1 MKLRSRLGLRL
12 VIAYLAIVFLA
23 ELTAFHALI
32 FDTAHSELSGV
43 FAMFVTLPWSI
54 ILAPFW
60 DWAGFVDWYGRFAR
74 TPAVYGFFASLTV
87 LPGAIINA
95 AILYYIGRLVDHVAR
110 KPPSRQ
116 RGGGNSDSGPGS
128 IHS

>member
-1 MKLRSRLGLRL
+1 MKLRSRLGLKL
-12 VIAYLAIVFLA
+12 AIAYLAIVFLA
-23 ELTAFHALI
+23 DLTAFHALI

-74 TPAVYGFFASLTV
+74 TPAVYGFFASLTI

-95 AILYYIGRLVDHVAR
+95 AILYNIGRLVDHVAR
-110 KPPSRQ
+110 KPRNRQ
-116 RGGGNSDSGPGS
+116 RGGENSGSGSGS
-128 IHS
+128 IHT